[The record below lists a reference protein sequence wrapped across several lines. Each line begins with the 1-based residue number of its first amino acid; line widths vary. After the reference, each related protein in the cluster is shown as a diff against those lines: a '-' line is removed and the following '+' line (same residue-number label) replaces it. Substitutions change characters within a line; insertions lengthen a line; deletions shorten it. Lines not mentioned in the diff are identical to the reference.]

1 MNKEER
7 TYSIV
12 ELEAILKTLRY
23 LKLNKSINENKGRE
37 LTGALW
43 SFVKS
48 ELGTYRC
55 LSLDFGGIELIIN
68 GELESLLFKYG
79 QLLQKEE
86 KYKIERKI
94 SVEANRSTT
103 KSYWVA
109 LASLI
114 LSVISMCISVYTLIY
129 K

>member
-1 MNKEER
+1 MSKEEK

-12 ELEAILKTLRY
+12 ELEAMLKTLRY
-23 LKLNKSINENKGRE
+23 LTLNKSINDNKGRE

-43 SFVKS
+43 NFVNS
-48 ELGTYRC
+48 ELSAYRC
-55 LSLDFGGIELIIN
+55 LSLDFGGIDVVVN
-68 GELESLLFKYG
+68 GELESLMYKHE

-86 KYKIERKI
+86 KGKKEKEIA
-94 SVEANRSTT
+94 VEANRSTT

-114 LSVISMCISVYTLIY
+114 LSIISMCISIYTLIY

>member
-12 ELEAILKTLRY
+12 ELEAILKILRY
-23 LKLNKSINENKGRE
+23 LTLNKSINDNKGRE

-55 LSLDFGGIELIIN
+55 LSLDFGGIDVVVN
-68 GELESLLFKYG
+68 GELGSLMFKYE

-86 KYKIERKI
+86 KGKKEKEIE
-94 SVEANRSTT
+94 VEANRATT

-114 LSVISMCISVYTLIY
+114 LSIISMCISIYTLIY

>member
-12 ELEAILKTLRY
+12 ELEAILKILRY
-23 LKLNKSINENKGRE
+23 LTLNKSINDNKGRE

-55 LSLDFGGIELIIN
+55 LSLDFGGIDVVVN
-68 GELESLLFKYG
+68 VELESLMFKYE

-86 KYKIERKI
+86 KGKKEKEIE
-94 SVEANRSTT
+94 VEANRSTT

-114 LSVISMCISVYTLIY
+114 LSIISMCISIYTLIY

>member
-12 ELEAILKTLRY
+12 ELEAILKILRY
-23 LKLNKSINENKGRE
+23 LTLNKSINDNKGRE

-55 LSLDFGGIELIIN
+55 LSLDFGGIDVVVN
-68 GELESLLFKYG
+68 GELESLMFKYE

-86 KYKIERKI
+86 KGKKEKEIE
-94 SVEANRSTT
+94 VEANRATT

-114 LSVISMCISVYTLIY
+114 LSIISMCISIYTLIY

>member
-23 LKLNKSINENKGRE
+23 LELNKSINDNKGRE

-43 SFVKS
+43 NIVKS
-48 ELGTYRC
+48 ELGAYRC

-68 GELESLLFKYG
+68 GELEPLLFKYG

-86 KYKIERKI
+86 KDKIERKI
-94 SVEANRSTT
+94 AVEANRSTT

-114 LSVISMCISVYTLIY
+114 LSIISMCISIYTLIY

>member
-12 ELEAILKTLRY
+12 ELEAILKILRY
-23 LKLNKSINENKGRE
+23 LTLNKSINDNKGRE

-55 LSLDFGGIELIIN
+55 LSLDFGGIDVVVN
-68 GELESLLFKYG
+68 GELESLMFKYE

-86 KYKIERKI
+86 KGKKEKEVE
-94 SVEANRSTT
+94 VEANRATT

-114 LSVISMCISVYTLIY
+114 LSIISMCISIYTLIY

>member
-12 ELEAILKTLRY
+12 ELEAILKILRY
-23 LKLNKSINENKGRE
+23 LTLNKSINDNKGRE

-55 LSLDFGGIELIIN
+55 LSLDFGGIDVVVN
-68 GELESLLFKYG
+68 GELESLIFKYE
-79 QLLQKEE
+79 QILQKEE
-86 KYKIERKI
+86 KDKNEKEIA
-94 SVEANRSTT
+94 VEANRSTT
-103 KSYWVA
+103 KSYWVSFV
-109 LASLI
+109 SLI
-114 LSVISMCISVYTLIY
+114 ISVISMCISIYTLIY